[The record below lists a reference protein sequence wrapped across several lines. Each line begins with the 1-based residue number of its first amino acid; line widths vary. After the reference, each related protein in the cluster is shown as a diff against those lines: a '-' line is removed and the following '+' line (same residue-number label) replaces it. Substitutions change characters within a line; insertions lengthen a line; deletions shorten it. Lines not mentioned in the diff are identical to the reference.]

1 MKLTDLTEGRDPDY
15 KIKSR
20 RSSRLTMSHLLKM
33 RRIREKKKIEQ
44 LRDRKIYTLMYSPDE
59 GGGTG
64 DF

>member
-1 MKLTDLTEGRDPDY
+1 MNLSDLTESEGRDY

-44 LRDRKIYTLMYSPDE
+44 LRDRKIYTLMYSPED
-59 GGGTG
+59 GGGG